1 LIFEKAMSKQR
12 YIIHFDMD
20 AFFASIEQ
28 RDFPKYKGKPIIV
41 GGKPGERSVVAT
53 CSYEARPF
61 GVHSAMP
68 SSTAARLCP
77 QAIFVKPRF
86 QVYRQVSAQIRE
98 IFYCYTDLVE
108 MLSLDE
114 AYLDVSDSVSDMQSA
129 QKLAYQVKEQVLKE
143 MRLTVSAGVS
153 YNKFLAK
160 TASDMDKPDGCYL
173 ISPEDGPDFVAQLP
187 IGRFHGIGKVTQARM
202 QKMGIK
208 NGADLRQCTRELLLK
223 HFGKVGDYYYHAARG
238 IDHREVVAQRQRKS
252 VGAETTF
259 RHDLIQV
266 DAIEEALKQR
276 AIKVAQMLAARHLS
290 GRTVTLKVKYA
301 NFEQVT
307 RSYTLDH
314 PLTGLREMW
323 SLLPGLLQKTEVGKR
338 PIRLL
343 GVAVSNL
350 CDSNSSRQAVL
361 KF

>member
-1 LIFEKAMSKQR
+1 MICRSKMSEHR
-12 YIIHFDMD
+12 CIIHFDMD

-28 RDFPKYKGKPIIV
+28 RDFPEYVGKPIVV
-41 GGKPGERSVVAT
+41 GGKPGERGVVAT

-86 QVYRQVSAQIRE
+86 EVYRQVSAQIRE
-98 IFYCYTDLVE
+98 IFHCYTDIVE

-114 AYLDVSDSVSDMQSA
+114 AYLDVGNSVADINA
-129 QKLAYQVKEQVLKE
+129 AGNLAYRVKKQVLDE
-143 MRLTVSAGVS
+143 TQLTVSAGVS

-160 TASDMDKPDGCYL
+160 IASDMDKPDGCYL
-173 ISPEDGPDFVAQLP
+173 VAPDNGLDFVARLP
-187 IGRFHGIGKVTQARM
+187 IGRFHGIGKVTQKRM
-202 QKMGIK
+202 QEMGIE
-208 NGADLRQCTRELLLK
+208 NGSDLRRCTRELLVAT
-223 HFGKVGDYYYHAARG
+223 FGKAGHYYYDAARG
-238 IDHREVVAQRQRKS
+238 VDHREVVPERPRKS
-252 VGAETTF
+252 IGAETTF
-259 RHDLIQV
+259 RSDLVKEKVIQ
-266 DAIEEALKQR
+266 EELKQY
-276 AIKVAQMLAARHLS
+276 ATKVARILAARNLS

-301 NFEQVT
+301 NFQQIT
-307 RSYTLDH
+307 RSHTLDH
-314 PLTGLREMW
+314 PLSGLKEMW
-323 SLLPGLLQKTEVGKR
+323 SVLHGLLQKTEIGKR

-350 CDSNSSRQAVL
+350 CASGSLRQEQL

>member
-1 LIFEKAMSKQR
+1 MSQYR
-12 YIIHFDMD
+12 RIIHFDMD

-28 RDFPKYKGKPIIV
+28 RDFPEYAGKPIIV
-41 GGKPGERSVVAT
+41 GGKPGERGVVAT

-77 QAIFVKPRF
+77 KAIFVKPHF
-86 QVYRQVSAQIRE
+86 EVYRQVSSQIRE
-98 IFYCYTDLVE
+98 IFHCHTDLVE

-114 AYLDVSDSVSDMQSA
+114 AYLDVSNLA
-129 QKLAYQVKEQVLKE
+129 ANIEAARELAYRVKNQVLKE
-143 MRLTVSAGVS
+143 TRLTVSAGIS

-160 TASDMDKPDGCYL
+160 IASDMDKPDGCYL
-173 ISPEDGPDFVAQLP
+173 ISPNEGLDFVAKLP
-187 IGRFHGIGKVTQARM
+187 IGRFHGIGKVTQKRM

-208 NGADLRQCTRELLLK
+208 NGLDLRRCTRELLVK
-223 HFGKVGDYYYHAARG
+223 TFGKVGNYYYHAARG
-238 IDHREVVAQRQRKS
+238 IDHRAVVSERPRKS

-259 RHDLIQV
+259 QHDLLQEEMIK
-266 DAIEEALKQR
+266 EALKQR
-276 AIKVAQMLAARHLS
+276 AIEVARVLAARNLS

-301 NFEQVT
+301 NFQQIT
-307 RSYTLDH
+307 RSHTLDH
-314 PLTGLREMW
+314 PLSGLKEMW
-323 SLLPGLLQKTEVGKR
+323 SVLPGLLQKTEIGRR
-338 PIRLL
+338 PVRLL

-350 CDSNSSRQAVL
+350 CASDTLRQEQL

>member
-1 LIFEKAMSKQR
+1 
-12 YIIHFDMD
+12 MD

-28 RDFPKYKGKPIIV
+28 RDFKKYAGKPIVV
-41 GGKPGERSVVAT
+41 GGKPDERGVVAT

-86 QVYRQVSAQIRE
+86 EVYKQVSAQIRK
-98 IFYCYTDLVE
+98 IFCCYTDLVE

-114 AYLDVSDSVSDMQSA
+114 AYLDVSDSVTDMGA
-129 QKLAYQVKEQVLKE
+129 ARNLAHRVKAQVLKE
-143 MRLTVSAGVS
+143 TRLTVSAGIS

-160 TASDMDKPDGCYL
+160 IASDMDKPNGCYL
-173 ISPEDGPDFVAQLP
+173 ISPEQGLDFVANLP
-187 IGRFHGIGKVTQARM
+187 IGKFHGIGKVTQRRM
-202 QKMGIK
+202 QEMGIK
-208 NGADLRQCTRELLLK
+208 DGADLRRCSRETLLK
-223 HFGKVGDYYYHAARG
+223 TFGKVGDYYYDAARG
-238 IDHREVVAQRQRKS
+238 IDHREVVAERPRKS

-259 RHDLIQV
+259 RHDLLREDDV
-266 DAIEEALKQR
+266 KEALKQR
-276 AIKVAQMLAARHLS
+276 AVEVARMLVARNLS

-301 NFEQVT
+301 DFRQIT

-314 PLTGLREMW
+314 PLVGLKEMW
-323 SLLPGLLQKTEVGKR
+323 SLLLGLLQKTEIGRR

-350 CDSNSSRQAVL
+350 CPSTPLRQEEL